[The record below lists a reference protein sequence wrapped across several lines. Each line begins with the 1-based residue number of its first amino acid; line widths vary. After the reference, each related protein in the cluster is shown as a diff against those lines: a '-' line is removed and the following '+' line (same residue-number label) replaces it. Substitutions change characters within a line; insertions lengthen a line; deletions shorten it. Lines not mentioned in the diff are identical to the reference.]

1 MRASTFLLCAF
12 ASLAAWLLA
21 YYFVPETTAHSGRD
35 RSILENKA
43 SRSPNGHPN
52 FLTQSFAI
60 MRFPEVKHWTNWD
73 DSGRINLSVRHVI
86 VALDVI
92 ETDSVYDA
100 WLLI

>member
-1 MRASTFLLCAF
+1 
-12 ASLAAWLLA
+12 
-21 YYFVPETTAHSGRD
+21 
-35 RSILENKA
+35 
-43 SRSPNGHPN
+43 
-52 FLTQSFAI
+52 
-60 MRFPEVKHWTNWD
+60 MRFPEVKHWTNRD